1 MRTQIRRGVFE
12 TNSSSTHSLTICT
25 EEQFEAWKRGEV
37 LFVEWKSEGEKFVS
51 AHVLTDKDKEE
62 AASNYDLNKDEFQK
76 NFEDL
81 SESAKNKIYKRYAK
95 ENNLVNEDAETYD
108 QYMEDEYLESYERR
122 YTTEHGDKIVV
133 FGKYGY
139 DG

>member
-1 MRTQIRRGVFE
+1 MKRQVRRGVFE

-37 LFVEWKSEGEKFVS
+37 LFVEWESEGKKFVS
-51 AHVLTDKDKEE
+51 ASVLTDKDKEE

-81 SESAKNKIYKRYAK
+81 SKYAKNKIYKKYAK

-108 QYMEDEYLESYERR
+108 QYMEDEYLESYKRH
-122 YTTEHGDKIVV
+122 YTTEHGDKIVI
-133 FGKYGY
+133 FGQYGY
-139 DG
+139 R

>member
-1 MRTQIRRGVFE
+1 MKRQVRRGVFE

-37 LFVEWKSEGEKFVS
+37 LFVEWESEGKKFVS
-51 AHVLTDKDKEE
+51 ASVLTDKDKEE

-81 SESAKNKIYKRYAK
+81 SESAKNKIYKKYAK

-108 QYMEDEYLESYERR
+108 QYMEDEYLESYKRH
-122 YTTEHGDKIVV
+122 YTTEHGDKIVI
-133 FGKYGY
+133 FGQYGY
-139 DG
+139 R